1 MSLFRGWKMEK
12 FDAHGPDAAL
22 KEPSMDKIIEQFLQ
36 ITPELSPTEAEEKA
50 KDKMKGVLG
59 KLASVFGR
67 GKEIKILKK
76 AKLVYRPYW
85 MMKGEYFCEYLNKET
100 YICPV
105 HNEVEEVYIKDFDR
119 TMRIT
124 KDKVKL
130 EDVLEGVSLSAGG
143 PSISF
148 RSLRDL
154 GSALSGEVK
163 RKFELGVI
171 ERRERRVVD
180 EICIDAIRGK
190 KEEDILEMIKE
201 CKPEKRKIKSGAQ
214 IKEGEVSSHQ
224 IKKADAIKKLRTHV
238 ERTPKDAERILQ
250 RSFDIEFIEL
260 VYVPEYRLTLES
272 EKERKKAIVC
282 GVSGKTKLS

>member
-1 MSLFRGWKMEK
+1 MEK
-12 FDAHGPDAAL
+12 FDANGPHAAL
-22 KEPSMDKIIEQFLQ
+22 KEPSMDKIIEQVLQ
-36 ITPELSPTEAEEKA
+36 IPSELSPTKAEEKA
-50 KDKMKGVLG
+50 KDKMKGFFG
-59 KLASVFGR
+59 TIASIFGR
-67 GKEIKILKK
+67 RKEIKILKK
-76 AKLVYRPYW
+76 AKLIYRPYW
-85 MMKGEYFCEYLNKET
+85 IMKGKYFCEYLNKET

-105 HNEVEEVYIKDFDR
+105 HKEVEEVYIKKFDR

-148 RSLRDL
+148 KSLRDL

-180 EICIDAIRGK
+180 EVCIDAIRGK
-190 KEEDILEMIKE
+190 KEEDVLEMIKE

-214 IKEGEVSSHQ
+214 IKEGEVSSYQ
-224 IKKADAIKKLRTHV
+224 IKKADAIKKLRIHV
-238 ERTPKDAERILQ
+238 ERTPDDAERILQ

-260 VYVPEYRLTLES
+260 VYVPEYHLMLES
-272 EKERKKAIVC
+272 EKKRKKAIVC
-282 GVSGKTKLS
+282 GVSGETELS